1 VSDADV
7 AAFQALAGQPPAN
20 LTSSELRSLT
30 SMAAW
35 MHGRAMVKVARDEP
49 TDANATQ
56 TWEECAAALLILIER
71 SVAELERRAKD
82 LDPIV
87 PRREL

>member
-1 VSDADV
+1 
-7 AAFQALAGQPPAN
+7 
-20 LTSSELRSLT
+20 
-30 SMAAW
+30 
-35 MHGRAMVKVARDEP
+35 MVKVARDEP